1 MAGSF
6 DVILDKKE
14 KNNFKIPGI
23 LADKQDFEGPLDLLL
38 YLIQE
43 NNANIYDLPI
53 ALITDQFLAYIK
65 ENETELSDLADF
77 YRTAAELL
85 YIKTKLLLPTT
96 TELDEEYEDPRQ
108 ELVDRLLDYQK
119 FKKYTDLL
127 SGADDGDKIYISRP
141 ENFFAIPFEDKELF
155 NGITLDDLFATFK
168 DILGKIPPTKIF
180 NIYEEISINEKK
192 ALMFELLDQKARIVI
207 DELIVNMDN
216 PLHVICAF
224 MAILE
229 SVKENTIIF
238 SQKVLY
244 GPIYI
249 ERKPID
255 WDPKQVDLYDREA
268 DDYEKYDLGTV
279 EDFSILTKEAEMD
292 LDAILEEKNAER
304 GDNSEIEELYIGD
317 EEEISLED

>member
-1 MAGSF
+1 MAETF
-6 DVILDKKE
+6 DVILDNKE
-14 KNNFKIPGI
+14 KKSFKIPGI
-23 LADKQDFEGPLDLLL
+23 LNDKKDFEGPLDLLL

-53 ALITDQFLAYIK
+53 SLITDQFLEFIRI
-65 ENETELSDLADF
+65 NETGLSDLSDF

-96 TELDEEYEDPRQ
+96 AELDEEYEDPRQ

-127 SGADDGDKIYISRP
+127 SGSDDGDRLYLSRP
-141 ENFFAIPFEDKELF
+141 DNYFAIPFEDKDLF
-155 NGITLDDLFATFK
+155 PGITLDDLLATFK
-168 DILGKIPPTKIF
+168 EILGKVPPSKIF
-180 NIYEEISINEKK
+180 NIYEEVSVKEKK
-192 ALMFELLDQKARIVI
+192 ALLLELLDSKKTVEIK
-207 DELIVNMDN
+207 ELIIDKDN
-216 PLHVICAF
+216 PLHIICAF

-238 SQKVLY
+238 TQKVIY

-255 WDPKQVDLYDREA
+255 WDPSQADAYDREA
-268 DDYEKYDLGTV
+268 DEYEKHDLADA
-279 EDFSILTKEAEMD
+279 EDFTILTDDAVMD
-292 LDAILEEKNAER
+292 LDKIIQERRAEEK
-304 GDNSEIEELYIGD
+304 DDMEEDIFLGD
-317 EEEISLED
+317 EEEILLED

>member
-53 ALITDQFLAYIK
+53 ALITDQFLEYIK

-108 ELVDRLLDYQK
+108 ELVDRLLDFQK

-127 SGADDGDKIYISRP
+127 SGADEGDKIYISRP

>member
-1 MAGSF
+1 MAASF
-6 DVILDKKE
+6 DIILDKKE
-14 KNNFKIPGI
+14 KQSFKIPGI
-23 LADKQDFEGPLDLLL
+23 LNDKKDFEGPLDLLL

-43 NNANIYDLPI
+43 NDANIYDLPI
-53 ALITDQFLAYIK
+53 ALITDQFLEYIK

-96 TELDEEYEDPRQ
+96 TELDEVYEDPRQ

-127 SGADDGDKIYISRP
+127 SGADNQDRIYISRP
-141 ENFFAIPFEDKELF
+141 DNYFAIPFEDKELF
-155 NGITLDDLFATFK
+155 VGVTLEDLLSTFRS
-168 DILGKIPPTKIF
+168 ILGKIPPTKIF
-180 NIYEEISINEKK
+180 NIYEEVSVNEKK
-192 ALMFELLDQKARIVI
+192 ALMLELLDEKEII
-207 DELIVNMDN
+207 EIKDLILDFDN

-238 SQKVLY
+238 SQKEIY

-255 WDPKQVDLYDREA
+255 WDPSQVDLYDREA
-268 DDYEKYDLGTV
+268 EAYEKYDLSDA
-279 EDFSILTKEAEMD
+279 EDFTILTQEAEMN
-292 LDAILEEKNAER
+292 LDTILDKKKNER
-304 GDNSEIEELYIGD
+304 EDAVIEDSFIGD
-317 EEEISLED
+317 EEEVSLED

>member
-304 GDNSEIEELYIGD
+304 GDNSEIVELYIGD

>member
-1 MAGSF
+1 M
-6 DVILDKKE
+6 
-14 KNNFKIPGI
+14 
-23 LADKQDFEGPLDLLL
+23 
-38 YLIQE
+38 
-43 NNANIYDLPI
+43 
-53 ALITDQFLAYIK
+53 
-65 ENETELSDLADF
+65 
-77 YRTAAELL
+77 
-85 YIKTKLLLPTT
+85 
-96 TELDEEYEDPRQ
+96 
-108 ELVDRLLDYQK
+108 
-119 FKKYTDLL
+119 
-127 SGADDGDKIYISRP
+127 
-141 ENFFAIPFEDKELF
+141 
-155 NGITLDDLFATFK
+155 
-168 DILGKIPPTKIF
+168 DI
-180 NIYEEISINEKK
+180 
-192 ALMFELLDQKARIVI
+192 
-207 DELIVNMDN
+207 
-216 PLHVICAF
+216 ICAF

>member
-53 ALITDQFLAYIK
+53 ALITDQFLEYIK

-155 NGITLDDLFATFK
+155 N
-168 DILGKIPPTKIF
+168 
-180 NIYEEISINEKK
+180 EIGR
-192 ALMFELLDQKARIVI
+192 A
-207 DELIVNMDN
+207 
-216 PLHVICAF
+216 HV
-224 MAILE
+224 
-229 SVKENTIIF
+229 
-238 SQKVLY
+238 
-244 GPIYI
+244 
-249 ERKPID
+249 
-255 WDPKQVDLYDREA
+255 
-268 DDYEKYDLGTV
+268 
-279 EDFSILTKEAEMD
+279 
-292 LDAILEEKNAER
+292 
-304 GDNSEIEELYIGD
+304 
-317 EEEISLED
+317 

>member
-14 KNNFKIPGI
+14 KNSFKIPGI

-53 ALITDQFLAYIK
+53 ALITDQFLEYIK
-65 ENETELSDLADF
+65 ENETELADLADF
-77 YRTAAELL
+77 YRTAAELV

-96 TELDEEYEDPRQ
+96 TELDEQYEDPRQ

-155 NGITLDDLFATFK
+155 NGITLDDLFSTFK

-192 ALMFELLDQKARIVI
+192 ALMFELLDQKPRIVI
-207 DELIVNMDN
+207 EELIVDMEN
-216 PLHVICAF
+216 PLHIICAF

-249 ERKPID
+249 ERKPIN
-255 WDPKQVDLYDREA
+255 WDPKQVDFYDREA
-268 DDYEKYDLGTV
+268 DDYEKYNLASA
-279 EDFSILTKEAEMD
+279 EDFTSLTKEAEMD
-292 LDAILEEKNAER
+292 LDAMLEEKKAER
-304 GDNSEIEELYIGD
+304 GDVSISDELYIG
-317 EEEISLED
+317 EEEEVSLED